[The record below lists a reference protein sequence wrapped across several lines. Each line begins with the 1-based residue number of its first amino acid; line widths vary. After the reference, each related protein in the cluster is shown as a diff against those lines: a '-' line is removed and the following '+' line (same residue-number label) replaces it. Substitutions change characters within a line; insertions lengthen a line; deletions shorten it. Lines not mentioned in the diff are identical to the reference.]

1 VPEASEHAEPTT
13 SGVYIIFDIG
23 ITWRRMSASVRE
35 VLSDHLII
43 HYMKSPF
50 KISNILSDSVY
61 LTVSN
66 SNMKC
71 STSAVN
77 VKIFTTQSSIG
88 S

>member
-1 VPEASEHAEPTT
+1 VPEAREHALST
-13 SGVYIIFDIG
+13 SGVYIIFDVG
-23 ITWRRMSASVRE
+23 RTWRRMSASVRE

-50 KISNILSDSVY
+50 KISNIVSNRVY
-61 LTVSN
+61 LTVQN